1 MWPNSTTSLM
11 PLLTKQKSVNLLE
24 RLTRNSFP
32 GILCGIVILILTGLP
47 GSCFP
52 RVKPVL
58 NIDKVVHVIM
68 YAGFAFACIWGYRK
82 QFISNGK
89 AYQRKAILL
98 TIIIGIAY
106 GGLTE
111 IMQEIL
117 VPTRRGDWIDF
128 IADILG
134 TVVGILVF
142 YFLFRHKK

>member
-1 MWPNSTTSLM
+1 M

-58 NIDKVVHVIM
+58 NIDKVVHVVM
-68 YAGFAFACIWGYRK
+68 YAIFAFACIWGYRK

-111 IMQEIL
+111 IMQETL

-134 TVVGILVF
+134 TAIGILVF
-142 YFLFRHKK
+142 YFLFRHKKIKFA